1 MREEVF
7 PAVPADT
14 KPADRAHLPCVG
26 DETKRGFA
34 ASADLAEVIPLAQD
48 TVHPQVVQLLLHL
61 AGVTN
66 HKFFKN
72 QKNEQLSQGINK

>member
-48 TVHPQVVQLLLHL
+48 AVHPQVVQLLLHL
-61 AGVTN
+61 ADVTN
-66 HKFFKN
+66 HNNNK
-72 QKNEQLSQGINK
+72 LSKK

>member
-48 TVHPQVVQLLLHL
+48 TVHPQVVQPVSYTHL
-61 AGVTN
+61 TLPASSYV
-66 HKFFKN
+66 
-72 QKNEQLSQGINK
+72 